1 MLGADTA
8 DKLLWGFHKG
18 LMLMNASFSSLVTQ
32 VTHVLGEEM
41 DTSQRSVAVLIL
53 PEPALWPAS
62 PDEAA

>member
-1 MLGADTA
+1 
-8 DKLLWGFHKG
+8 
-18 LMLMNASFSSLVTQ
+18 MNASFSSLVTQ